1 MVSFI
6 IGTAIMFAV
15 VGVLVGWAVREDHR
29 LRRVA
34 DRYRELEFEG
44 IEELEKQ
51 DPYPEFEG
59 REPIVEPDGTKVDAA
74 PVLSEELQTIRRH
87 MSTQTDSDRR
97 DQRNARSH

>member
-6 IGTAIMFAV
+6 AGTAFMLTV
-15 VGVLVGWAVREDHR
+15 VGVLVGWAVREDRR
-29 LRRVA
+29 LRRVG

-74 PVLSEELQTIRRH
+74 PVLHEELQNIRRH
-87 MSTQTDSDRR
+87 MTRQSDRDGR
-97 DQRNARSH
+97 DKRNVSHH